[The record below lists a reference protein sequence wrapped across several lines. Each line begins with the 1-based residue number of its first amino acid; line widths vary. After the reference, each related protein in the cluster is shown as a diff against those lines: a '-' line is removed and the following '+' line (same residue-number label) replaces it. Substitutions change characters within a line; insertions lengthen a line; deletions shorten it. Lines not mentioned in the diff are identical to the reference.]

1 MRKLHKIYVRQTYS
15 WKARFVGF
23 WRYIQFQ
30 DQSWGLWEIS
40 KNVTIVLRNLRP
52 TQQNYRPNMHIH
64 EWTPRRTALLAT
76 ARRDAALSPN
86 YFGQTCSVTIEALS
100 SWMSAVAAERDDI
113 RRRVGALLSSV
124 RRHHCPAGAR
134 RSTCRKRVSTI
145 PDHQRRDADDHQQ
158 QFHLQEH
165 CDVEQKRTVAADR
178 VSDGNVCAVATDRL
192 KYTRKLTRACLEQM
206 DYVPPIKDY
215 KQFIRRR
222 KKSTNHLQ

>member
-1 MRKLHKIYVRQTYS
+1 
-15 WKARFVGF
+15 
-23 WRYIQFQ
+23 
-30 DQSWGLWEIS
+30 
-40 KNVTIVLRNLRP
+40 
-52 TQQNYRPNMHIH
+52 
-64 EWTPRRTALLAT
+64 
-76 ARRDAALSPN
+76 
-86 YFGQTCSVTIEALS
+86 
-100 SWMSAVAAERDDI
+100 MSAVAAERDDI

-192 KYTRKLTRACLEQM
+192 KYIRTRACLEQM
-206 DYVPPIKDY
+206 DYTY
-215 KQFIRRR
+215 RRS
-222 KKSTNHLQ
+222 KTTNSLYADVKSPLTIYSKLL